1 MRKRLAVSLRVA
13 LVVLAAA
20 GFADHAAA
28 CADRAVVSTD
38 TQTSS
43 LAVELREG
51 TLGARTAPRLNAPLV
66 RRFGPRTP
74 EGVTRVFRVLGALG
88 RPDCSALWYHVELPV
103 RPNGAT
109 GWVRASGLYAYRVP
123 YRLRIERRLHRLSI
137 YLSGKLIEQL
147 AIAVGTAQTPTPL
160 GEYYVFERLSVA
172 IASGPY
178 GPGALGLSA
187 FSPVL
192 TGWTRGG
199 PIAIHGTRDP
209 TSIGHDASNGCVR
222 VANRP
227 MKRLLR
233 QIPAGTPV
241 QIVD

>member
-1 MRKRLAVSLRVA
+1 MV
-13 LVVLAAA
+13 
-20 GFADHAAA
+20 
-28 CADRAVVSTD
+28 
-38 TQTSS
+38 QTT
-43 LAVELREG
+43 R
-51 TLGARTAPRLNAPLV
+51 PR
-66 RRFGPRTP
+66 
-74 EGVTRVFRVLGALG
+74 G
-88 RPDCSALWYHVELPV
+88 RPGFVSS
-103 RPNGAT
+103 R
-109 GWVRASGLYAYRVP
+109 
-123 YRLRIERRLHRLSI
+123 RINEPIGIRQPPDIDR
-137 YLSGKLIEQL
+137 KLIDPGIHIFPSRHAPDTVVAIFGRNGQGDFAHFGTVEQL